1 MSTLGTFALA
11 SAPYHTLNT
20 AYKRACLLQLVITS
34 TGAALAVDTAKS
46 APGFT
51 VTTGANGAF
60 TGTMPRGARAVAWAS
75 GKFATASNVGVTNFS
90 ALDANA
96 GTFACQHHNDGA
108 ETILASGDEIWLTF
122 LIEGG

>member
-1 MSTLGTFALA
+1 MGFALD
-11 SAPYHTLNT
+11 SAPYQGANT
-20 AYKRACLLQLVITS
+20 AYKRGCLLQVVLTS
-34 TGAALAVDTAKS
+34 NGSALAINAARS

-60 TGTMPRGARAVAWAS
+60 TGTLPKCARAVAWAS
-75 GKFATASNVGVTNFS
+75 GLFATASNVGVTNFS
-90 ALDANA
+90 ALSPTA

-122 LIEGG
+122 FLEGG